1 MRDVHRGPTYDRE
14 VTRETS
20 APQAAEPS
28 DGREALLAATVR
40 VVARDGF
47 DGLTY
52 RAVGKE
58 AGTTHGLV
66 SYHFGSREALID
78 EAAVWA
84 STRAT
89 ASVDLAPH
97 GDAPH
102 DFARGL
108 ASSIEVDIDA
118 HMFQYELTLQAR
130 RRPTLGTEMRAAYRR
145 YCELT
150 LRALR
155 DMGIKADAA
164 LGRLVFAALDG
175 LVLQQ
180 IMSEDPVQTQESI
193 EELHRVL
200 TILAERPPD

>member
-1 MRDVHRGPTYDRE
+1 MSQQTP
-14 VTRETS
+14 
-20 APQAAEPS
+20 APRHDEAV

-40 VVARDGF
+40 VVARHGF

-84 STRAT
+84 STRA
-89 ASVDLAPH
+89 AESVDLTPAGGAP
-97 GDAPH
+97 D
-102 DFARGL
+102 DFVRGL
-108 ASSIEVDIDA
+108 ADSIERDIDS

-130 RRPTLGTEMRAAYRR
+130 RRPGLGDEMRAVYRR

-150 LRALR
+150 LQALR
-155 DMGIKADAA
+155 SMGVDATPA
-164 LGRLVFAALDG
+164 LGRLVFATLDG
-175 LVLQQ
+175 IVLQQ
-180 IMSEDPVQTQESI
+180 IMSEDPTQTQETI
-193 EELHRVL
+193 DELHRIL
-200 TILAERPPD
+200 TILIDHPTS